1 MEELKAGWRKV
12 KLGDIIDFN
21 PKETLKKNTISKY
34 VEMAQ
39 LQCFARNIIG
49 YSFKEYKGGTKFRNG
64 DTLLAR
70 ITPCLEN
77 GKTAFVDILEEDEVG
92 FGSTEYIVLRKKEG
106 YTDEN
111 YIFYLAISDLF
122 RQIAIKSMT
131 GTSGRQRVQTEVLKN
146 SEIVIPEVNIQKKIA
161 SILSL
166 LDEKIELNRKINQ
179 NLEET
184 AQTLFKR
191 WFIDFEFPNEEGKP
205 YKSNGGKM
213 IESELGEIPEGW
225 RVGKLAN
232 YFSDI
237 ISGDWG
243 KELPQ
248 NNYIEEVNCIK
259 GADIIDITKGN
270 KNKVVKRFILSKNFK
285 NKKLQHGDLIVEIS
299 GGSPT
304 QSTGRIT
311 YVNSE
316 ILKKLDNKVITTN
329 FCKVLRLK
337 NHILYPYIYLYWKY
351 FYLNNLFFQFENGTT
366 GIKNLDIN
374 SILNSENLFIIPCD
388 NIISLF
394 SKIID
399 IKFTFIQKKGNE
411 IEKLIE
417 LRDYLLPRLMSGKID
432 VSNLKIFEIL
442 NSDKFN

>member
-1 MEELKAGWRKV
+1 MEELKEGWRKV
-12 KLGDIIDFN
+12 KLGDVIDFN

-146 SEIVIPEVNIQKKIA
+146 SEIVIPEVNIQKKIV
-161 SILSL
+161 SILSS

-205 YKSNGGKM
+205 YKSSGGKM

-225 RVGKLAN
+225 RVGKLGDFIKFIKGKKPKILVEKEDGINKFKYLTIKSINNEEENYCSDEKVIFVSKNEIMMVMDGASSGDIYIGKEGVLGSTLSKIEIEKSIDWSIIYCLLNYYKNEIKQHNTGSAIPHTDKNYIENITFFLPNNGKIN
-232 YFSDI
+232 YFSKI
-237 ISGDWG
+237 F
-243 KELPQ
+243 
-248 NNYIEEVNCIK
+248 
-259 GADIIDITKGN
+259 
-270 KNKVVKRFILSKNFK
+270 KRIL
-285 NKKLQHGDLIVEIS
+285 
-299 GGSPT
+299 
-304 QSTGRIT
+304 
-311 YVNSE
+311 
-316 ILKKLDNKVITTN
+316 LKKI
-329 FCKVLRLK
+329 VLEDEV
-337 NHILYPYIYLYWKY
+337 Y
-351 FYLNNLFFQFENGTT
+351 
-366 GIKNLDIN
+366 
-374 SILNSENLFIIPCD
+374 
-388 NIISLF
+388 
-394 SKIID
+394 
-399 IKFTFIQKKGNE
+399 
-411 IEKLIE
+411 KLIE
-417 LRDYLLPRLMSGKID
+417 LRDYLLPRLMSG
-432 VSNLKIFEIL
+432 EI
-442 NSDKFN
+442 SV

>member
-1 MEELKAGWRKV
+1 MKEYYLSELLELKYGKDHKTLGNGTIPCYGSGGVIRYVNNSLYEKESILIPRKGSLNNLFFINKPFWTV
-12 KLGDIIDFN
+12 
-21 PKETLKKNTISKY
+21 
-34 VEMAQ
+34 
-39 LQCFARNIIG
+39 
-49 YSFKEYKGGTKFRNG
+49 
-64 DTLLAR
+64 DTLFWS
-70 ITPCLEN
+70 IINE
-77 GKTAFVDILEEDEVG
+77 K
-92 FGSTEYIVLRKKEG
+92 IVLPR
-106 YTDEN
+106 YL
-111 YIFYLAISDLF
+111 FY
-122 RQIAIKSMT
+122 K
-131 GTSGRQRVQTEVLKN
+131 LKN
-146 SEIVIPEVNIQKKIA
+146 LNLSSFNEGSAVPSLTTKTLNKISIKIHDLKLQEKIV

-166 LDEKIELNRKINQ
+166 LDEKIELNKKINQ

-442 NSDKFN
+442 NSDLSFYLIQFFHLIKIKLKQFFFEYLPLE

>member
-1 MEELKAGWRKV
+1 MEELKEGWRRV
-12 KLGDIIDFN
+12 RLGDIIDFN

-205 YKSNGGKM
+205 YKNSGGKM
-213 IESELGEIPEGW
+213 IKSELGEIPEGW
-225 RVGKLAN
+225 RVGSIKEIGN
-232 YFSDI
+232 VVTGKTPNTKIKKYYNGIIPFITIPDI
-237 ISGDWG
+237 HNKIYITKTERTLSELGNNCQ
-243 KELPQ
+243 KEKRLPQ
-248 NNYIEEVNCIK
+248 NTIVVSCIATVGLVGITTRPSQTNQQINAIILNNEETLFYFFNYLKRIKTKLILIGSSGTATLNINKSIFEKIE
-259 GADIIDITKGN
+259 IIIPKLE
-270 KNKVVKRFILSKNFK
+270 IMINF
-285 NKKLQHGDLIVEIS
+285 NKKL
-299 GGSPT
+299 
-304 QSTGRIT
+304 
-311 YVNSE
+311 
-316 ILKKLDNKVITTN
+316 
-329 FCKVLRLK
+329 K
-337 NHILYPYIYLYWKY
+337 NIYLK
-351 FYLNNLFFQFENGTT
+351 
-366 GIKNLDIN
+366 IKL
-374 SILNSENLFIIPCD
+374 LQEE
-388 NIISLF
+388 
-394 SKIID
+394 
-399 IKFTFIQKKGNE
+399 T
-411 IEKLIE
+411 EKLIE
-417 LRDYLLPRLMSGKID
+417 VRDYLLPKLMNGEID

-442 NSDKFN
+442 NSDKSK

>member
-1 MEELKAGWRKV
+1 MNGEEMEELKEGWRRV
-12 KLGDIIDFN
+12 RLGDVIDFN
-21 PKETLKKNTISKY
+21 PKETLKKNTMSKY

-179 NLEET
+179 NLEEIC
-184 AQTLFKR
+184 Q
-191 WFIDFEFPNEEGKP
+191 
-205 YKSNGGKM
+205 
-213 IESELGEIPEGW
+213 
-225 RVGKLAN
+225 N
-232 YFSDI
+232 YFVEI
-237 ISGDWG
+237 F
-243 KELPQ
+243 
-248 NNYIEEVNCIK
+248 IK
-259 GADIIDITKGN
+259 NSN
-270 KNKVVKRFILSKNFK
+270 KNCSIGQISDLGNIVSGATPSKKNQKYYTNFGIPWITPKDLSKIS
-285 NKKLQHGDLIVEIS
+285 NKFIS
-299 GGSPT
+299 RG
-304 QSTGRIT
+304 
-311 YVNSE
+311 
-316 ILKKLDNKVITTN
+316 
-329 FCKVLRLK
+329 
-337 NHILYPYIYLYWKY
+337 
-351 FYLNNLFFQFENGTT
+351 
-366 GIKNLDIN
+366 NLDITELGFKN
-374 SILNSENLFIIPCD
+374 SSVRLLPKGSVLFSSRAPIGYIAICSNDVTTNQGFKSIVPFKNIGTEFVYYFLKNNVQFLESRASGSTFKEISTTIMATTPAIIPKEDPLKVFKKICI
-388 NIISLF
+388 NIF
-394 SKIID
+394 EKQYIIE
-399 IKFTFIQKKGNE
+399 KET
-411 IEKLIE
+411 EKLIE
-417 LRDYLLPRLMSGKID
+417 LRDYLLPKLMNGEID
-432 VSNLKIFEIL
+432 VSNLKISKIL
-442 NSDKFN
+442 NSD